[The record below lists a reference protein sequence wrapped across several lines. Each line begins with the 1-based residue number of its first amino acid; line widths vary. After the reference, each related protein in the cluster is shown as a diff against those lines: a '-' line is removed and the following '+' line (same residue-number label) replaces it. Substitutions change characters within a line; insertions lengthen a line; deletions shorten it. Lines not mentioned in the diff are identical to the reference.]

1 MGGKQ
6 KFNTELCRVRVVL
19 DFLLQHQ
26 GPKMRGRI
34 KVTDMLQEEKC
45 RKTGCRGKCLPCTLH
60 MVIYRQNEKK
70 HFGSRTRTGEVTM
83 SCYFERFSLLPG
95 CGTSTVFASFSI
107 GLAVAGWWSSL
118 LLCSIRGRL
127 LDCKPTFYL
136 QSDGGSALQKSDL
149 RFAAD

>member
-1 MGGKQ
+1 
-6 KFNTELCRVRVVL
+6 
-19 DFLLQHQ
+19 
-26 GPKMRGRI
+26 
-34 KVTDMLQEEKC
+34 
-45 RKTGCRGKCLPCTLH
+45 
-60 MVIYRQNEKK
+60 
-70 HFGSRTRTGEVTM
+70 M